1 MKTIVIKL
9 LLISFLISCTE
20 ENADVNQLIFN
31 DFQTS
36 LQEEMDYNSIIKTFG
51 EPVKDIG
58 SGIHIYVYE
67 LTDSTEIW
75 IGYTDYIVY
84 AKHVDQDQNILHT
97 LYE

>member
-36 LQEEMDYNSIIKTFG
+36 LQEEMEHPSRRASHACGLEVLQGLRLQQAKFSCL
-51 EPVKDIG
+51 K
-58 SGIHIYVYE
+58 S
-67 LTDSTEIW
+67 LTE
-75 IGYTDYIVY
+75 V
-84 AKHVDQDQNILHT
+84 
-97 LYE
+97 E